1 MRPEVVQGAKAQGR
15 RLYEDGSMSPK
26 PKAGPQPNAR
36 AVERANPNAAFKRP
50 APVASTRPAVATRPA
65 QPAPKPAA
73 KAGKTLPKPPA
84 RRPY

>member
-36 AVERANPNAAFKRP
+36 AVERANPNAAFKRSA
-50 APVASTRPAVATRPA
+50 APVAATRPA